1 MDIFFR
7 DIIADGATVI
17 TMDLSTLAASSSTST
32 LTFPY
37 TQPTLPVLLTVASFL
52 FFLNVF
58 RITADIALH
67 AGLVAE
73 LFIGMVYGAPLAGI
87 LQTQWETTFSV
98 LGYLG
103 LILII
108 FEGSSMDVLLTH

>member
-37 TQPTLPVLLTVASFL
+37 TQPTLPVTHSCL
-52 FFLNVF
+52 FPLFSKRFQNHC
-58 RITADIALH
+58 RYRTAR
-67 AGLVAE
+67 
-73 LFIGMVYGAPLAGI
+73 
-87 LQTQWETTFSV
+87 
-98 LGYLG
+98 
-103 LILII
+103 
-108 FEGSSMDVLLTH
+108 GSRS

>member
-1 MDIFFR
+1 
-7 DIIADGATVI
+7 
-17 TMDLSTLAASSSTST
+17 
-32 LTFPY
+32 
-37 TQPTLPVLLTVASFL
+37 
-52 FFLNVF
+52 
-58 RITADIALH
+58 
-67 AGLVAE
+67 
-73 LFIGMVYGAPLAGI
+73 MVYGAPLAGI